1 MYDVAHHIADYVIKA
16 RKDECQLLLR
26 PFIPYTTDDDAME
39 ILFSAVLIEVVVRQ
53 EYKNFWQ
60 IWDMFYTPLVN
71 QDVAMHHSDS
81 LNNYLLNPGW
91 VNDQYGE
98 WFAIDDHYFAFF
110 KRVIGDIGHCPIV
123 LYILARHWYVMGR
136 KYDFEYLAMMG
147 EIALCHPDMDMKD
160 YQEAS
165 MTYLGQFLKALSN
178 KSYQIKPSAEKM
190 KHADALI
197 AFMEK
202 NNSTIATQLRPQI
215 IG

>member
-1 MYDVAHHIADYVIKA
+1 
-16 RKDECQLLLR
+16 
-26 PFIPYTTDDDAME
+26 
-39 ILFSAVLIEVVVRQ
+39 
-53 EYKNFWQ
+53 
-60 IWDMFYTPLVN
+60 
-71 QDVAMHHSDS
+71 
-81 LNNYLLNPGW
+81 
-91 VNDQYGE
+91 
-98 WFAIDDHYFAFF
+98 
-110 KRVIGDIGHCPIV
+110 
-123 LYILARHWYVMGR
+123 MGR